1 MVNHVL
7 ERGSEMRASHV
18 LKVDWTVRV
27 DRDGPEP

>member
-7 ERGSEMRASHV
+7 ESASEMCASHV

-27 DRDGPEP
+27 DRDGAES